1 MPEIAASPHDRPT
14 LEPGTAA
21 PPHDPLSLEA
31 EAVRRLGY
39 AAVDAIAA
47 RLETLEAGAVAAP
60 AGREAMEARLREPLP
75 EAGCDPHA
83 VLDQALRDVLEPGL
97 RVDHPRFFA
106 FTPMPGNPVSAVA
119 DLLAAGFGVFA
130 GTWLASPGAAMVE
143 LVVLDWLRE
152 LCGLPPGTEGVLVS
166 GGSAANLTALTVAL
180 EERAG
185 CERARATVYLSDQ
198 AHSSVERAL
207 MVAGLPPAHVRV
219 LPSDD
224 RQRMVPGELAAA
236 VAADR
241 AAGRLPAC
249 VVATAGS
256 TGTGAVDPLR
266 ELRRLCD
273 AHGLW
278 LHVDGAY
285 GAAAMLCPQG
295 QRELDGLALADSLA
309 LDPHKWLF
317 QPLEIGCLL
326 VADGAALER
335 TFATAPAYLRDA
347 AAGDGEVN
355 FADRGVQLT
364 RQFRALK
371 LWMSLKVF
379 GAAAFRAAVEHGLA
393 LAEHAERVLAR
404 HPAFELVTPARLG
417 VVTFRAVAPGRPPAE
432 IDDAE
437 RPPAPSDGGGRLRLP
452 LLHAR
457 RRQDG
462 AAALHD
468 QPQDHTRR
476 RGAHA
481 RRRRRAG
488 RRAPRARRLRRP
500 PPTAL
505 G

>member
-1 MPEIAASPHDRPT
+1 MVAIAPSLDDRLT
-14 LEPGTAA
+14 LEP
-21 PPHDPLSLEA
+21 EA
-31 EAVRRLGY
+31 MRRLGY
-39 AAVDAIAA
+39 AAVDAIVG
-47 RLETLEAGAVAAP
+47 RLEALDTDTVAAP

-83 VLDQALRDVLEPGL
+83 VLDTALRDVLEPGL

-106 FTPMPGNPVSAVA
+106 FTPMPSNPVGAVG

-152 LCGLPPGTEGVLVS
+152 LCGLPPGTEGVFVS

-185 CERARATVYLSDQ
+185 SERARATVYLSDQ
-198 AHSSVERAL
+198 AHSSVDRAL
-207 MVAGLPPAHVRV
+207 RVAGIPPAHVRV
-219 LPSDD
+219 LPSDS
-224 RQRMVPGELAAA
+224 RQRMPPADLAAA
-236 VAADR
+236 VTADR

-249 VVATAGS
+249 VVATAGA
-256 TGTGAVDPLR
+256 TGTGAVDPLP

-273 AHGLW
+273 AEGLW

-295 QRELDGLALADSLA
+295 RRELDGLALADSLA

-317 QPLEIGCLL
+317 QPLELGCLL

-347 AAGDGEVN
+347 AAGAGEVN
-355 FADRGVQLT
+355 FADRGIQLT

-379 GAAAFRAAVEHGLA
+379 GAAAFRSAIERSLA
-393 LAEHAERVLAR
+393 LAEHAARLLAL
-404 HPAFELVTPARLG
+404 HPAFEVVTPARLG
-417 VVTFRAVAPGRPPAE
+417 IVTFRALVPGRSPAAL
-432 IDDAE
+432 DALNA
-437 RPPAPSDGGGRLRLP
+437 RLPALTAADGFAFLSSTRVGAVTALRLCTINP
-452 LLHAR
+452 RTTPHDIERTL
-457 RRQDG
+457 DVV
-462 AAALHD
+462 AALAEE
-468 QPQDHTRR
+468 PSR
-476 RGAHA
+476 
-481 RRRRRAG
+481 
-488 RRAPRARRLRRP
+488 
-500 PPTAL
+500 
-505 G
+505 